1 MFIRSASLFLK
12 NYLEDI
18 GITSGKVLLVSGARQ
33 VGKTTL
39 VKGFA
44 GELQQFRKVISI
56 NLETDR
62 LFLHR
67 LDQVRSFADFLELM
81 SLDFGFDDSRPQLLV
96 IDEAQESAQLGSF
109 VRQLKEDLKKTMTIL
124 TGSSMTRLFR
134 TEQRIPVGRFERLR
148 LHPLSFYEYLKAQQN
163 PRLGSRLQEMIQ
175 QPAAL
180 KDLSPVLH
188 QAFLERVDNW
198 LESGGLPAAVGAFI
212 KGGDH
217 HTLCDTILA
226 SQEEDFVRKTSL
238 SDKALFLQG
247 LRGVANNLGSS
258 SKYTHVHEQYEAAR
272 KLIEQL
278 EDWHL
283 VHQVEQKG
291 IASTSQFFPKRYL
304 YDLGIAQRV
313 RNMPF
318 PRLSLLSTAD
328 LALRTQLGGLFENA
342 VLLNLMSFANGYPV
356 VSSWKKKSSLDVEVD
371 FIWRV
376 GNSLIPIECKAALK
390 VTPRSFSSLRQ
401 YAKESGQN
409 FGILVSA
416 APYSEIHEDK
426 LCLINIPIYAAVP
439 DLILSLV
446 NSIVC

>member
-1 MFIRSASLFLK
+1 MFLRSASVFLK
-12 NYLEDI
+12 KYLED
-18 GITSGKVLLVSGARQ
+18 GTITSGKVLLVSGARQ

-39 VKGFA
+39 VTSFA
-44 GELQQFRKVISI
+44 EELKQSRKVISI

-67 LDQVRSFADFLELM
+67 LDQVRSFADFIELM
-81 SLDFGFDDSRPQLLV
+81 ILDFDFDDSQPQLLV
-96 IDEAQESAQLGSF
+96 IDEAQESTQLGSF
-109 VRQLKEDLKKTMTIL
+109 VRQLKEDLKKTVTIL

-148 LHPLSFYEYLKAQQN
+148 LHPLSFFEYLEAQPN
-163 PRLGSRLQEMIQ
+163 PQLGGRLREMIQ
-175 QPAAL
+175 HPKAL
-180 KDLSPVLH
+180 NDISPILH
-188 QAFLERVDNW
+188 QAFLEQVDNW
-198 LESGGLPAAVGAFI
+198 LESGGLPAAVAAFI
-212 KGGDH
+212 KEGDY
-217 HTLCDTILA
+217 HTVCDTILA

-272 KLIEQL
+272 KLTGQL

-291 IASTSQFFPKRYL
+291 IASTSRFFPKRYL

-318 PRLSLLSTAD
+318 PRLSLLDTAD
-328 LALRTQLGGLFENA
+328 PALRTQLGGLFENA
-342 VLLNLMSFANGYPV
+342 VLLNMMSFANGYPSI
-356 VSSWKKKSSLDVEVD
+356 SSWKKKSSLDVEVD

-376 GNSLIPIECKAALK
+376 GNSLISIECKAALK
-390 VTPRSFSSLRQ
+390 VTPRSFASLRQ
-401 YAKESGQN
+401 YAKESGQI

-416 APYSEIHEDK
+416 APYSEVREGK

-439 DLILSLV
+439 DLIFSLV
-446 NSIVC
+446 NR